1 MPDSRPPGVV
11 TTEVELDP
19 DRKHFLTI
27 FNNYNVD
34 DFVNDQHRPK
44 SNRLFS
50 AKTRQRPGIT
60 QAETEGRPISS
71 YARQPQPTRETRP
84 TTESGVRRPFS
95 AFPKYIPRC
104 LKLLA
109 SIGMGKRD
117 LQPAEKKSVIK
128 EKENEEYD
136 ELGIEEIVD
145 NPETSKEYELF
156 EQVQEDTYGKYYRK
170 TAEDLIKSRP
180 TTCDLQRKEKEEEV
194 AIYPDLFDRSERTK
208 CATFAKYG
216 DLSYSTPVQRIGR
229 YMDYSANLKKMHL
242 TDTISYLKTSSSHMA
257 VPTEKRSPEEYLEL
271 CLFHGFM
278 KEEAKKTAGAVTEEI
293 GEGDEERT
301 FDPTQAVPD
310 ELREYLRPWAQNLKR
325 DVERCQ
331 KRYAYYVEKD
341 EIRIEE
347 LAVYNK
353 KWMVAALE
361 KLGDESLLRVSEDQ
375 MRFLYQEVIASYI
388 FSMKRAI
395 MNYMLR
401 CPLERKRLQ
410 IVTMPRTILPSN
422 ELIVY
427 RGGYS
432 IDRYM
437 EWHRKR
443 NDALQDVKLKLLT
456 NNVVMSA
463 LQNWFHD
470 FRGFNLLHF
479 KGLHAETG
487 YTIGVSE
494 FFELERKYRRKVKG
508 VFQHVWHRGA
518 VMILYQFKYL
528 KKADQQCGKFT
539 LKNYM
544 TMKPAEA
551 KGENLDYP
559 YLDDLKTE
567 SLLDGQAVEEYGP
580 EALIED
586 KIDVVEKEELLDIR
600 ESQAYINYVRFLKG
614 TINYN
619 DDGYKSLTKEY
630 RTELKYSAGNLM
642 CIQMRAVVEQS
653 IDLIYKFFRRFD
665 SAKVIALNT
674 SSLGK
679 VRRLRRDLSGVML
692 EIKRQRGRPQVE
704 NPKSDSGTDDGLELL
719 LQQVCSAKITTK
731 PIWRIEMEVRGGVI
745 DMKESKELILSG
757 MSQLIEKVAKT
768 FNKFVRPEFARIGY
782 VDKRQLEYE
791 DKEQKKKERV
801 FMQLHK
807 EPGVQDDIMKLKAQ
821 KMYKKYCANIRVEE
835 SEKDEKLL
843 EQDKDIKIFMN
854 PLVKKRANIGSFINS
869 PREKMSSRYFDCTRY
884 VQNLISTFYDEAY
897 QLLQI
902 FSPFKEIASG
912 EIVEDYKAFVQKD
925 NLVLEDYEFHINE
938 IDSMLTVVRGIPKV
952 FFMTMF
958 EVGCKDVTKC
968 LKKVLKSC
976 KQILR
981 ERMET
986 AYVAE
991 CKTITKSYKNAEDVI
1006 KRDMTSPEEVQ
1017 YVEAFKSSLILDTV
1031 NWREG
1036 EYTAHKILFK
1046 LMDINLIA
1054 SEKVMKITKKLHF
1067 WPERLRQILE
1077 EVEERHHSQRAEQE
1091 QKLREKR
1098 ERFEIRAGKYSLK
1111 IGVVESFKE
1120 IKDYQKVMETM
1131 SKLELKIN
1139 ALEAERE
1146 TINKH
1151 EKLLFDF
1158 ESPFEVFAN
1167 VRAAF
1172 SPYCEIWKAVDQFN
1186 QKRQQ
1191 WLQSSIS
1198 VLNAPEIESQVKQN
1212 VRVLQKSQRFFDKK
1226 THPAGHA
1233 VTDEFQ
1239 REIDEIQK
1247 VVPIVEILSN
1257 PGLKQ
1262 RHWGKIQNALSAQFD
1277 WTNVTLKDIIAKG
1290 VEAHKD
1296 EITDVSDLASKEY
1309 SLEKSLNK
1317 MQEEWKK
1324 QEFVVVIKKETD
1336 IKLLSGTRLEE
1347 MQMMLDEH
1355 IVTAQQ
1361 IRANPFV
1368 KPMEE
1373 EANNWEKK
1381 LITLRNILD
1390 RWIKVQM
1397 DYLYLYPIFDSED
1410 ITKRLSG
1417 EAAKFSRID
1426 TLWRDLMNRVDQDKQ
1441 VLKVDAI
1448 PNLIEQLD
1456 LAKKDL
1462 ETIAVNLNTYLEE
1475 KRRRFPRFYFLANDD
1490 LYDILGDTRNPRKI
1504 EIYLKKIFEG
1514 VSSLTFT
1521 EDTEIVGMKSP
1532 EQEEVAFLRKI
1543 VPLEYHGNV
1552 ESMLLDI
1559 ETEMKDA
1566 VGKEIEKAIESYGTT
1581 AERIDWVLKQWPGQ
1595 VVLCVAQLYWCK
1607 KITEA
1612 IGDKNIKELQ
1622 KYLQVCE
1629 KQLKDIVTLVR
1640 GKLTKLQRI
1649 TLSALTVLD
1658 VHANDV
1664 LSNLIQNNVSSES
1677 DFEWLSQLRYY
1688 YDYIAKVKI
1697 MVSRILGGRDQDDN
1711 HKSKLRE

>member
-1 MPDSRPPGVV
+1 M
-11 TTEVELDP
+11 
-19 DRKHFLTI
+19 
-27 FNNYNVD
+27 D
-34 DFVNDQHRPK
+34 DN
-44 SNRLFS
+44 
-50 AKTRQRPGIT
+50 
-60 QAETEGRPISS
+60 
-71 YARQPQPTRETRP
+71 
-84 TTESGVRRPFS
+84 
-95 AFPKYIPRC
+95 
-104 LKLLA
+104 
-109 SIGMGKRD
+109 
-117 LQPAEKKSVIK
+117 
-128 EKENEEYD
+128 
-136 ELGIEEIVD
+136 
-145 NPETSKEYELF
+145 NPESSKEYQLF
-156 EQVQEDTYGKYYRK
+156 QQVQEDTYGKYYRK

-180 TTCDLQRKEKEEEV
+180 TTADLQRKEKEEEV

-229 YMDYSANLKKMHL
+229 YMDYSANLKRTHL
-242 TDTISYLKTSSSHMA
+242 ADTISYLKTASSHMA
-257 VPTEKRSPEEYLEL
+257 VPTERRTPEEYLEL
-271 CLFHGFM
+271 CLFHGCM
-278 KEEAKKTAGAVTEEI
+278 KEEPNKRAITGPAEVSGEDVEE
-293 GEGDEERT
+293 GT
-301 FDPTQAVPD
+301 YDPTLVVPE
-310 ELREYLRPWAQNLKR
+310 ELREYLRPWASSMR
-325 DVERCQ
+325 REVERCQ
-331 KRYAYYVEKD
+331 KRYIYYVEKD

-353 KWMVAALE
+353 KWMVVALE

-375 MRFLYQEVIASYI
+375 MRQLYQDVIASYI
-388 FSMKRAI
+388 ISMKRAI
-395 MNYMLR
+395 MNYLLR

-410 IVTMPRTILPSN
+410 IVSMPRTILPSSD
-422 ELIVY
+422 LIIY

-432 IDRYM
+432 IEKYQ
-437 EWHRKR
+437 EWHRRR
-443 NDALQDVKLKLLT
+443 NDSLQDVKLKLLV

-463 LQNWFHD
+463 LQNWFYD
-470 FRGFNLLHF
+470 FRGFHLLHF
-479 KGLHAETG
+479 RGLRSEGG
-487 YTIGVSE
+487 YAIGVSE
-494 FFELERKYRRKVKG
+494 FFDLERKYRRKVKG

-528 KKADQQCGKFT
+528 KKAEQQCGKFT
-539 LKNYM
+539 LKDYM
-544 TMKPAEA
+544 TMKPGDAKAES
-551 KGENLDYP
+551 LDYP
-559 YLDDLKTE
+559 YLDDVRTE
-567 SLLDGQAVEEYGP
+567 APLDVQAAEEYGP

-586 KIDVVEKEELLDIR
+586 KIDVVEREELLDIR

-642 CIQMRAVVEQS
+642 CIQMRSVIEQT
-653 IDLIYKFFRRFD
+653 IDLIYKFFHRFD
-665 SAKVIALNT
+665 AAKVIALDT
-674 SSLGK
+674 RPLGR
-679 VRRLRRDLSGVML
+679 VRKLRRDLSGVML
-692 EIKRQRGRPQVE
+692 DIKRQRSSQY
-704 NPKSDSGTDDGLELL
+704 KSAEPEPEANGLEEL
-719 LQQVCSAKITTK
+719 LQQVCSGKTTTK

-745 DMKESKELILSG
+745 DMRESKELILTG
-757 MSQLIEKVAKT
+757 MSQLIEKIAKT
-768 FNKFVRPEFARIGY
+768 FNKFVRPEFARIAF
-782 VDKRQLEYE
+782 VDRRQLEYE

-821 KMYKKYCANIRVEE
+821 NMYKKYCANIRVEE
-835 SEKDEKLL
+835 SEKDEKML

-869 PREKMSSRYFDCTRY
+869 ARERMSSRYFDCTRY
-884 VQNLISTFYDEAY
+884 VQNLISTYYDEAY

-912 EIVEDYKAFVQKD
+912 GIMEDYKAFVQKE
-925 NLVLEDYEFHINE
+925 NLVLEDYEFHVNE
-938 IDSMLTVVRGIPKV
+938 IDSMLAVIRGIPKV

-958 EVGCKDVTKC
+958 EVGCRDVTKC

-976 KQILR
+976 KQILKD
-981 ERMET
+981 RMES
-986 AYVAE
+986 AFIAE
-991 CKTITKSYKNAEDVI
+991 CKTITKSYKNAEGVI
-1006 KRDMTSPEEVQ
+1006 RRDMTSPEEVQ
-1017 YVEAFKSSLILDTV
+1017 YIEAFKSSLILDTI

-1036 EYTAHKILFK
+1036 EYKAHKILFK

-1054 SEKVMKITKKLHF
+1054 SEKVMKVTKRLHF
-1067 WPERLRQILE
+1067 WPERLRLTLDD
-1077 EVEERHHSQRAEQE
+1077 VEERHKAQRAEQE

-1098 ERFEIRAGKYSLK
+1098 ERFEVRAGKYSLK
-1111 IGVVESFKE
+1111 IGVVESFRE

-1131 SKLELKIN
+1131 SKLERKIGG
-1139 ALEAERE
+1139 LEEERQ

-1158 ESPFEVFAN
+1158 ESPFEVFVN
-1167 VRAAF
+1167 VKAAF
-1172 SPYCEIWKAVDQFN
+1172 TPYCELWKAIDQFN
-1186 QKRQQ
+1186 QRRQQ
-1191 WLQSSIS
+1191 WLQSGIAA
-1198 VLNAPEIESQVKQN
+1198 LNAPEIETQVKQN
-1212 VRVLQKSQRFFDKK
+1212 IRVLQRSLKFFDKK
-1226 THPAGHA
+1226 NHPAGHA
-1233 VTDEFQ
+1233 VTEEFQ

-1262 RHWGKIQNALSAQFD
+1262 RHWVSIQNVLSAQFD
-1277 WTNVTLKDIIAKG
+1277 WKNVTLKDIIAKG

-1309 SLEKSLNK
+1309 SLEKSLSK

-1324 QEFVVVIKKETD
+1324 QEFVVVVKKDTD
-1336 IKLLSGTRLEE
+1336 MKLLSGTRLEE

-1373 EANNWEKK
+1373 EAGNWEKK
-1381 LITLRNILD
+1381 LMSLRGILD

-1410 ITKRLSG
+1410 ITKRLSS
-1417 EAAKFSRID
+1417 EASKFSRID
-1426 TLWRDLMNRVDQDKQ
+1426 TLWKDLMGRVDQDKQ
-1441 VLKVDAI
+1441 VLNVDSI
-1448 PNLIEQLD
+1448 PGLVDQLD
-1456 LAKKDL
+1456 AAKKDL

-1475 KRRRFPRFYFLANDD
+1475 KRRKFPRFYFLANDD

-1504 EIYLKKIFEG
+1504 EAYLKKIFEG

-1532 EQEEVAFLRKI
+1532 ESEEVSFLRKV

-1559 ETEMKDA
+1559 ETEMKDT
-1566 VGKEIEKAIESYGTT
+1566 VGKSIEKAIDSYNSTP
-1581 AERIDWVLKQWPGQ
+1581 ERIDWVLKQWPGQ
-1595 VVLCVAQLYWCK
+1595 VVLCVSQLFWCK

-1612 IGDKNIKELQ
+1612 IGNRSIKELQ
-1622 KYLQVCE
+1622 QYLQVCE

-1664 LSNLIQNNVSSES
+1664 LESLVHNNVSSET

-1688 YDYIAKVKI
+1688 YDFIAKVF
-1697 MVSRILGGRDQDDN
+1697 
-1711 HKSKLRE
+1711 